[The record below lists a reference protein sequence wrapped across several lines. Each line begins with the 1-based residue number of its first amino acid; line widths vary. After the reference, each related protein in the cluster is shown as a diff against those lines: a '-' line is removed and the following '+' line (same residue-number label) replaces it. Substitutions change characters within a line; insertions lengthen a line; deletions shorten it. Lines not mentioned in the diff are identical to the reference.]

1 MDLAKEETT
10 GPTEDEK
17 PFDEQEIVRF
27 AGELSDGLGK
37 VRSKFVRDML
47 VGIHQS
53 RSVNLTEIARSLG
66 EGIELHASH
75 KRLSRNLARSELID
89 VVGDRLL
96 AMGAAQVTDSSLLI
110 VHCYNLVKRFATK
123 MEYLC
128 DDESEG
134 VGLSSYQVCEIVAY
148 DAEDRDRYTSL
159 SMHLWS
165 RLDPNYESDEVEVQ
179 QAIDRVERATEGRG
193 TFYLRTMRDMPL
205 WSQAE
210 DHVVQYALQNSDCR
224 LVTSVYE
231 GEFLADDQLYS
242 TADLIAG
249 TELPF
254 GKMMFKYVPPGV
266 LDDNLAMEL
275 ALFVDFGSR
284 CIQIPGS
291 DVPLTLVVTQFKHQ
305 ESNVHNREQGEAVMA
320 FLVRGHVT
328 DREALWP
335 LVRDFHS
342 VIDAVNAE
350 SNHRSEFNLSDFRV
364 LTYDRLRLLTTFLEA
379 VMYYETVIAGNVRID
394 VPRLTQ
400 NPHKG
405 DHIRDFLLPPDAGRV
420 ESA

>member
-1 MDLAKEETT
+1 MIGSAENENA
-10 GPTEDEK
+10 PA
-17 PFDEQEIVRF
+17 FDEGEIARF

-66 EGIELHASH
+66 EDIELHASH

-89 VVGDRLL
+89 VVGSRML
-96 AMGAAQVTDSSLLI
+96 ASGAAQVTENSLLV

-134 VGLSSYQVCEIVAY
+134 VGLSSYQICEIVAY
-148 DAEDRDRYTSL
+148 DAGDRDRYTPL
-159 SMHLWS
+159 AMHLWS
-165 RLDPNYESDEVEVQ
+165 RLDPNYVSDEVEVHH
-179 QAIDRVERATEGRG
+179 ALHLVERATEGRG
-193 TFYLRTMRDMPL
+193 TFYVRTKQDMPL
-205 WSQAE
+205 WSQAGDAVARHILRNIE
-210 DHVVQYALQNSDCR
+210 SR

-231 GEFLADDQLYS
+231 GEFIVDGELHS
-242 TADLIAG
+242 TTDLVAS

-254 GKMMFKYVPPGV
+254 GKMMFKYVAAGI
-266 LDDNLAMEL
+266 LDEKLPMEL
-275 ALFVDFGSR
+275 ALFVHFGAR
-284 CIQIPGS
+284 CIRIPGS
-291 DVPLTLVVTQFKHQ
+291 DAPVTLVVTQFQHQ
-305 ESNVHNREQGEAVMA
+305 ESKVHNREKGEAVMS

-328 DREALWP
+328 DREAIWP
-335 LVRDFHS
+335 LVRNFYS

-350 SNHRSEFNLSDFRV
+350 RNHLSEFNLSDFRV

-379 VMYYETVIAGNVRID
+379 VIYYETVIAGNFRID
-394 VPRLTQ
+394 TPRLTQ
-400 NPHKG
+400 DPHKG
-405 DHIRDFLLPPDAGRV
+405 DHIRDFMLPPETARA
-420 ESA
+420 ESV